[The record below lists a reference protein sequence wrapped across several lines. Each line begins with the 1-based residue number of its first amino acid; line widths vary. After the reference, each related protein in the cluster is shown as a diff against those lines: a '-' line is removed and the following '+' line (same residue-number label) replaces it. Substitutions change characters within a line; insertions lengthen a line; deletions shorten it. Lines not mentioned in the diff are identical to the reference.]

1 MRVVAGTLIAAWF
14 CVSVLWAVERSAAE
28 PAPNEA
34 DRNSRVAAAEAELGD
49 AQDEAILEATLYGQ
63 LSAQNLSDERT
74 REMIEAARRR
84 LERQQQRLNRTRALV
99 AAGVAAPVSL
109 EPEAAELDL
118 RQKTL
123 ALATARARLFAEIV
137 AQARAE
143 ELAASSPA
151 QPAAGNQPAA
161 YHFSGGVFAMA
172 GLKSIAGAFLDK
184 FSRAL
189 PISASGE
196 TAVHRALG
204 FDHRGRVDVA
214 LNPDQP
220 EGRWLCE
227 YLESHRIA
235 YFAFRR
241 AVPGK
246 ATAAHIHIGP
256 PSTRLQAA
264 N

>member
-1 MRVVAGTLIAAWF
+1 MRVVAGTLFTVWLCLSTF
-14 CVSVLWAVERSAAE
+14 
-28 PAPNEA
+28 
-34 DRNSRVAAAEAELGD
+34 AAAESANQAAGQNSRFAEAEAALGD
-49 AQDEAILEATLYGQ
+49 VRDEAILDSTLYGRVSPQ
-63 LSAQNLSDERT
+63 DLSEEQSRN
-74 REMIEAARRR
+74 MIEAARRR
-84 LERQQQRLNRTRALV
+84 LDRQRQRLGRARALV
-99 AAGVAAPVSL
+99 AAGVTAPASL
-109 EPEAAELDL
+109 EPEKAELDL

-123 ALATARARLFAEIV
+123 ELAAMRARLFGEIA

-143 ELAASSPA
+143 QLAANSPA
-151 QPAAGNQPAA
+151 EPAAGGHAA
-161 YHFSGGVFAMA
+161 VYRYDGDGVFAMT
-172 GLKSIAGAFLDK
+172 GLKPISAAFLDK

-214 LNPDQP
+214 LSPDQP
-220 EGRWLCE
+220 EGRWLCD
-227 YLESHRIA
+227 YLESHRIP

-256 PSTRLQAA
+256 PSARLQAA
-264 N
+264 D